1 VVINR
6 VNEATENANYLLS
19 IDDIKDFED
28 EQARLPKGGWLLYR
42 MGWDARAHD
51 DRMGWD
57 ARAHDDLTFLNV
69 DEDGPHTPGIGV
81 DCARFLAKESPIV
94 GVGVQTVGI
103 DAGAVGSVD
112 SPPPCHR
119 FLLGAGKYGL
129 THLAN
134 LAELPPAG
142 ACRVLCALKMESGSG
157 GPARAFAFVPS

>member
-1 VVINR
+1 MVINR

-51 DRMGWD
+51 DL
-57 ARAHDDLTFLNV
+57 AFLNV

-103 DAGAVGSVD
+103 VAGAVGSVY
-112 SPPPCHR
+112 SPLPCHR

-157 GPARAFAFVPS
+157 GPARGFAFVPS